1 MTINGEANSNKTTN
15 PIGVRGAARAL
26 GLSPSTVSRYLK
38 SHPELD
44 LGGESQPMVDVD
56 ALRRHRAQHVHPA
69 ARGIKAARLLAAGGG
84 EVTPAPA
91 DLPLAAE
98 YDKAHNAGKVL
109 QENLIALAA
118 LLGAQLGTM
127 PDPREI
133 VTMLENDYLR
143 ILATLAA
150 NLRTDAEAS
159 LRDDAEAPP
168 IHNGDQT
175 NGA

>member
-1 MTINGEANSNKTTN
+1 MTISGEANGNKMVDL
-15 PIGVRGAARAL
+15 IGIRGAARTL
-26 GLSPSTVSRYLK
+26 GLSPSTISRYLK
-38 SHPELD
+38 IHPELD
-44 LGGESQPMVDVD
+44 LGGEAHPMVNID

-98 YDKAHNAGKVL
+98 YDRAYNAGKEL
-109 QENLIALAA
+109 QKNLVDLAA
-118 LLGAQLGTM
+118 LLGEQLATM

-133 VTMLENDYLR
+133 VVMLETDYLR

-150 NLRTDAEAS
+150 S
-159 LRDDAEAPP
+159 LRADAAAEENPRP
-168 IHNGDQT
+168 K
-175 NGA
+175 